1 MTYLRSWKE
10 NKMEEEE
17 IAEVT
22 DLAEEDTLGG
32 ANEWK

>member
-1 MTYLRSWKE
+1 MNYLRKE
-10 NKMEEEE
+10 NSMEDEE

-32 ANEWK
+32 ANE

>member
-1 MTYLRSWKE
+1 MNYSRKE
-10 NKMEEEE
+10 NNMEDEE

-32 ANEWK
+32 ANE

>member
-1 MTYLRSWKE
+1 MNYLRRE
-10 NKMEEEE
+10 NSMEDEE

-32 ANEWK
+32 ANE